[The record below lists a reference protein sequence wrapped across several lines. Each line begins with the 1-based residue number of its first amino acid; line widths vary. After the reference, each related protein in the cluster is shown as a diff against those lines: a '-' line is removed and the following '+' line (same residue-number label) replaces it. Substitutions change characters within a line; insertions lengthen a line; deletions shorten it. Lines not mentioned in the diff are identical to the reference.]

1 MIRGLEMKEYVL
13 SIDRGTTQIKV
24 CLVDNSGQQV
34 AVVSRPSPKMVSSEK
49 EWYEQDMNEIYDETA
64 SAIQDMLSY
73 GYSAENI
80 KAVGVTGQGNGIFLI
95 DKAGLPIR
103 PAIMPMDERASA
115 ICESMDKKGISSQIK
130 QINFFGVPSCSPLA
144 LLNWIKDNEPE
155 KYEKICYVLSC
166 KDWIRFRLTGEVGT
180 DITDTSGAGLVDM
193 QTGTYS
199 NRIFKLADL
208 EGVWKKMP
216 EIHAPFEIAG
226 MISKKAEKE
235 TGLKTGTPVVYGAHD
250 IAACALGTGMREKG
264 DLAIAAGTFGICLGV
279 LSEPQLIGKYST
291 TLKHVL
297 PDKWLSHYSIRA
309 FGNSLDWFIRLLC
322 EEEIREAQKRGL
334 SVYTVLEE
342 KIDVSKTVDIL
353 VRPYIYGSMTGEDA
367 GDILRIRPWHTKA
380 DIIQSIYQGLAYA
393 FTEAIQ
399 WYREALGTE
408 KVYICGGGAKSR
420 VIGQLIADVSGIPV
434 YASTEKE
441 ETCKGAALCAWMGL
455 DRSLGSELIRNA
467 SKSSNIWKP
476 NVALYEKHQEN
487 LEAISKMNQ
496 HLWRS
501 RV

>member
-250 IAACALGTGMREKG
+250 IEACAL
-264 DLAIAAGTFGICLGV
+264 
-279 LSEPQLIGKYST
+279 
-291 TLKHVL
+291 
-297 PDKWLSHYSIRA
+297 
-309 FGNSLDWFIRLLC
+309 
-322 EEEIREAQKRGL
+322 
-334 SVYTVLEE
+334 
-342 KIDVSKTVDIL
+342 
-353 VRPYIYGSMTGEDA
+353 
-367 GDILRIRPWHTKA
+367 
-380 DIIQSIYQGLAYA
+380 
-393 FTEAIQ
+393 
-399 WYREALGTE
+399 
-408 KVYICGGGAKSR
+408 
-420 VIGQLIADVSGIPV
+420 
-434 YASTEKE
+434 
-441 ETCKGAALCAWMGL
+441 
-455 DRSLGSELIRNA
+455 
-467 SKSSNIWKP
+467 
-476 NVALYEKHQEN
+476 
-487 LEAISKMNQ
+487 
-496 HLWRS
+496 
-501 RV
+501 